1 MRTKELFKEMITLL
15 LGIATV
21 AVLLY
26 PFTIAILLY
35 IMTGGAQ

>member
-15 LGIATV
+15 LGIAAV

-26 PFTIAILLY
+26 PFTLALLLMIL
-35 IMTGGAQ
+35 TRGQ

>member
-15 LGIATV
+15 LGIAAA

-26 PFTIAILLY
+26 PFTFALLLMIL
-35 IMTGGAQ
+35 TRGQ